1 MSNISTNVSTN
12 VSWAQNIAKQLIKEC
27 QINIGDE
34 IKQIALRKNGEIK
47 HYDIKYK
54 HLMKQ
59 KYSRKEFNDKI
70 NLIINNKNKIIEK
83 YDCENWSDLI
93 FENIIN
99 IADYI
104 YEDYINNTYD
114 TYFQIITL
122 YNNIIIN
129 IENDCDISISHIE
142 FNYIED
148 EINKNDLKVLKEVFA
163 FFIK

>member
-1 MSNISTNVSTN
+1 MSNNSTN
-12 VSWAQNIAKQLIKEC
+12 VSWAQNIGQQLIKEC

-34 IKQIALRKNGEIK
+34 IKQIALRKNGELKI
-47 HYDIKYK
+47 YDIKYK

-83 YDCENWSDLI
+83 YDCENYSDLVI
-93 FENIIN
+93 ENIIN

-104 YEDYINNTYD
+104 YEDYINNSYN

-129 IENDCDISISHIE
+129 FENDCDISKSNIE
-142 FNYIED
+142 FYYIED
-148 EINKNDLKVLKEVFA
+148 EINKNDLKILKEVFA
-163 FFIK
+163 FFMK